1 MGVSDDRDAAFVARI
16 TASTTHEIRNVLA
29 IIKESAGLIG
39 DVVHSSSGRAMQNAD
54 KVERAVGRI
63 DAQVGRGAEILTNL
77 NRFAHSLDRPQEE
90 IDLNQE
96 VQQVAFLSLR
106 LARKGRHQIHVQ
118 GMDQAQPVGV
128 NAFRLQ
134 MVLFAAVECCL
145 EEMPDASTVT
155 IRAGRQGDRSS
166 IEFVAEAAEG
176 SAAPIATDGASWRRL
191 AELIDHLGASI
202 EASNTERRLLIA
214 LP

>member
-1 MGVSDDRDAAFVARI
+1 MGVSEDRDAAFVARI

-39 DVVHSSSGRAMQNAD
+39 DVVHSSSGRAMQYAD

-77 NRFAHSLDRPQEE
+77 NRFAHCLDRASEGT
-90 IDLNQE
+90 DLNQD
-96 VQQVAFLSLR
+96 VQQVAFLSQR
-106 LARKGRHQIHVQ
+106 LARQGRHQIHVRAA
-118 GMDQAQPVGV
+118 DQPLPVCV
-128 NAFRLQ
+128 HPLRLQ
-134 MVLFAAVECCL
+134 MALFAAVECCL
-145 EEMPDASTVT
+145 NEMPEASTVT
-155 IRAGRQGDRSS
+155 IRAGRRGDRSS

-176 SAAPIATDGASWRRL
+176 TAEPIAGGGASWRQL
-191 AELIDHLGASI
+191 AELIDDLGASI
-202 EASNTERRLLIA
+202 EASKTERRLLIV